1 MKYAFKTVC
10 LVISQPRLNHVS
22 EHVISVEDLLAFGE
36 QVRAAAAVCSEPDA
50 PLNPS
55 EKACRWCRA
64 KARCPALA
72 EEVSTSTGLAL
83 DADFDD
89 LDDGAIAVP
98 TEVDTLAQKMQAI
111 PLIESW
117 CKAVRAEVERNLLA
131 GTPVPGY
138 KLVQGRRGAR
148 RWANP
153 AEAEETLKSLRLKL
167 DEMYSLSLIS
177 PSEAEKRTQPW
188 FDAQGF
194 QHPPAI
200 GPRQWKKVAPLITQ
214 SDGSLSVAPASDKRP
229 AVEVQISTDEFENL
243 DDTSV
248 DDLL

>member
-1 MKYAFKTVC
+1 MSYAFKTVR
-10 LVISQPRLNHVS
+10 LVISQPRLHHVS
-22 EHVISVEDLLAFGE
+22 EHVIPVEELLAFGE
-36 QVRAAAAVCSEPDA
+36 QVKQAAKACSEPDA

-64 KARCPALA
+64 KAKCPALA
-72 EEVSTSTGLAL
+72 EEVATATGLAL
-83 DADFDD
+83 DSDFDD
-89 LDDGAIAVP
+89 LEGAVKVP
-98 TEVDTLAQKMQAI
+98 NETTELAEKMRVI

-131 GTPVPGY
+131 GTHVPGY

-153 AEAEETLKSLRLKL
+153 TEAEETLKSLRLKL
-167 DEMYSLSLIS
+167 DEMYSFSLIS
-177 PSEAEKRTQPW
+177 PTEAEKRTQPW
-188 FDAQGF
+188 IDAHGF

-214 SDGSLSVAPASDKRP
+214 PEGSLSVAPASDKRP
-229 AVEVQISTDEFENL
+229 AVEVRISTDDFENL
-243 DDTSV
+243 DSSV